1 MINLAKRQMV
11 AEEEEE
17 RIAEEE
23 TESMMSIMNQIKNMR
38 EINKTLSD
46 EERRK
51 NAQDLIL

>member
-23 TESMMSIMNQIKNMR
+23 TESMMSLMNQIKNMR

-51 NAQDLIL
+51 NAQELIL